1 MVPVTYADKTI
12 DHKDISYKPVSDL
25 DKLVWD
31 KCTAFQMELTL
42 DDPEVYHNGPVAV
55 QLVGRRL
62 REEQVLEM
70 AETLA
75 NALKK

>member
-1 MVPVTYADKTI
+1 MLTRRSITRIPVINRSAI
-12 DHKDISYKPVSDL
+12 LINLCGINVL
-25 DKLVWD
+25 
-31 KCTAFQMELTL
+31 AFQMELTL